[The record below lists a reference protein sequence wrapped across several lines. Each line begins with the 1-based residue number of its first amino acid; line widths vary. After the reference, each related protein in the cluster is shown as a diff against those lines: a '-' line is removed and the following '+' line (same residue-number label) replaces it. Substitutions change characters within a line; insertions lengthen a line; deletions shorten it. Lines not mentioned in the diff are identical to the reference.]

1 MLDVGFVIANIHHP
15 VSNIRTSNI
24 EHPKLTMPTPTTDFS
39 IFDWQELVSYA
50 PVSDDL
56 VENVP
61 ALRRPLTQSRMRNVE
76 RYVDLDPTDAVFHLE
91 GTSLASTTLMV
102 GDVITDAQSMTYQ
115 VLFFERQTLNN
126 TIAVVCR
133 QSA

>member
-1 MLDVGFVIANIHHP
+1 
-15 VSNIRTSNI
+15 
-24 EHPKLTMPTPTTDFS
+24 MPTPTTDFS

-50 PVSDDL
+50 PVADDA

-61 ALRRPLTQSRMRNVE
+61 ALRRPLTQSGMRNVE
-76 RYVDLDPTDAVFHLE
+76 RYVDLNPTDIVFHLD
-91 GTSLASTTLMV
+91 GTSLASSILTA
-102 GDVITDAQSMTYQ
+102 GDLITDAQSMTYQ

-133 QSA
+133 QPV

>member
-1 MLDVGFVIANIHHP
+1 
-15 VSNIRTSNI
+15 
-24 EHPKLTMPTPTTDFS
+24 MPTPTTDFS

-61 ALRRPLTQSRMRNVE
+61 ALRRPLTQSGMRNVE
-76 RYVDLDPTDAVFHLE
+76 RYVDLFPTDVVFHLD
-91 GTSLASTTLMV
+91 GTNVAPMILGP
-102 GDVITDAQSMTYQ
+102 GDVITDAGGVTYL
-115 VLFFERQTLNN
+115 VLVYERQTLNN
-126 TIAVVCR
+126 TVAVVCR